1 MTLTRAFLENDE
13 LRKSY
18 ERHHPEL
25 PVVPRHEFDASLER
39 VLAEVEPGRDLW
51 LFGYGSLIWNPLFR
65 PAERWPA
72 SLRGF
77 HRRFC
82 LWSRMGRGSPDQPGL
97 MLALEHGG
105 CCHGIALRIPARDL
119 RHELTLIWRREMT
132 LGSYV
137 PRWVR
142 LVSGGTSRRA
152 LAFAVNRRGSQY
164 AGRLP
169 DERVVQVLASAR
181 GRLGTGADYLFRTV
195 SGLRAA
201 GVRDSHLEQLAV
213 RVRQWQGQSEDC
225 VDGSGA
231 AA

>member
-77 HRRFC
+77 LAQYAALLRPTLKRCGCDTRDFPGSSAPRRRAERTR
-82 LWSRMGRGSPDQPGL
+82 SGR
-97 MLALEHGG
+97 
-105 CCHGIALRIPARDL
+105 
-119 RHELTLIWRREMT
+119 
-132 LGSYV
+132 
-137 PRWVR
+137 
-142 LVSGGTSRRA
+142 SRRA
-152 LAFAVNRRGSQY
+152 Q
-164 AGRLP
+164 
-169 DERVVQVLASAR
+169 
-181 GRLGTGADYLFRTV
+181 
-195 SGLRAA
+195 
-201 GVRDSHLEQLAV
+201 
-213 RVRQWQGQSEDC
+213 
-225 VDGSGA
+225 
-231 AA
+231 